1 MPETGGDALNTPGT
15 SARTLVAVL
24 ALSATALLRAEDALD
39 GELEIRSAYAV
50 PSHGVIMVSAHVIYP
65 RSERL
70 VGSLKDGVTLSFGL
84 ECSITHHRRLWFDA
98 EAVHL
103 VRHRE
108 LSYQVIADRYLL
120 RDTDAGSQESFP
132 TLEAA
137 LAALGAVEEWPVAV
151 DSQLRQDE
159 EWQIGLRAD
168 VRRGHMPDALRALMF
183 WSDAWHR
190 ASEWYTWT
198 LVR

>member
-1 MPETGGDALNTPGT
+1 MPTLHKALPLL
-15 SARTLVAVL
+15 AAIL
-24 ALSATALLRAEDALD
+24 ALAGSGAVRGDDPLD

-50 PSHGVIMVSAHVIYP
+50 PSHGVIMLSASVVYP
-65 RSERL
+65 SSDL
-70 VGSLKDGVTLSFGL
+70 LTASLKDGVTLSFDL
-84 ECSITHHRRLWFDA
+84 ECIITRHRRLWFDA
-98 EAVHL
+98 QAVDL

-108 LSYQVIADRYLL
+108 LSYHVVSDHYLL
-120 RDTDAGSQESFP
+120 RDVDTGTQDSFP

-137 LAALGAVEEWPVAV
+137 LASLGAVAEWPVAV
-151 DSQLRQDE
+151 DSQLHGE
-159 EWQIGLRAD
+159 GPWQIALRAG

-190 ASEWYTWT
+190 TSDWYTWT

>member
-1 MPETGGDALNTPGT
+1 MPTF
-15 SARTLVAVL
+15 RKTLPLLAAVL
-24 ALSATALLRAEDALD
+24 ALTATSHARGDDPLD

-50 PSHGVIMVSAHVIYP
+50 PSHGVIMLSASVAYP
-65 RSERL
+65 SSERL
-70 VGSLKDGVTLSFGL
+70 IASLKDGVTLSFDL
-84 ECSITHHRRLWFDA
+84 ECIVTRHRRMWFDA
-98 EAVHL
+98 QTVDL

-108 LSYQVIADRYLL
+108 LTYHVVTDRYLL
-120 RDTDAGSQESFP
+120 RDVDSGAQDSFP

-137 LAALGAVEEWPVAV
+137 LASLGTVEEWPIAV
-151 DSQLRQDE
+151 DSQLHGDGP
-159 EWQIGLRAD
+159 WQIALRAG

-190 ASEWYTWT
+190 TSDWYTWT

>member
-1 MPETGGDALNTPGT
+1 MSTLRKALPLL
-15 SARTLVAVL
+15 AAVL
-24 ALSATALLRAEDALD
+24 ALTGTGKVHGDDPLD

-50 PSHGVIMVSAHVIYP
+50 PNHGVIMLSASVAYP
-65 RSERL
+65 SGEL
-70 VGSLKDGVTLSFGL
+70 LTASLKDGVTLSFDL
-84 ECSITHHRRLWFDA
+84 ECIITRHRRLWFDA
-98 EAVHL
+98 QTVDL

-108 LSYQVIADRYLL
+108 LTYHVVTDRYLL
-120 RDTDAGSQESFP
+120 RDVDSGAQDSFP

-137 LAALGAVEEWPVAV
+137 LASLGAVEEWPIAV
-151 DSQLRQDE
+151 DSQLHGE
-159 EWQIGLRAD
+159 GPWQIALRAG

-190 ASEWYTWT
+190 TSDWYTWT